1 MNEILINDLKLI
13 SNKIKQYNESG
24 KIIGFIPTMGNLH
37 EGHLSLINKAKLE
50 CDVVIVSIFIN
61 KKQFND
67 ENDYLNYPKTFDS
80 DISLL
85 KGYNVSHVF
94 YPNNND
100 IYPENFSCSV
110 SISSMDNIL
119 CAKDRPGHFDGVA
132 LILTKLFNIITPN
145 KVYFGL
151 KDYQQ
156 FILVNKLV
164 DFLNFNID
172 VIGVDTVRED
182 TGLALSSRNNLLTS
196 NERLNIAPC
205 LLAALIKIK
214 DSIKGVKDI
223 SLLLNQ
229 TKKFLLET
237 GFSKVDY
244 LTILDNDLNEVK
256 AQNYNNSRIF
266 AVAYIRNIRLIVN
279 IAL

>member
-266 AVAYIRNIRLIVN
+266 AAAYIRNIRLIDN

>member
-37 EGHLSLINKAKLE
+37 EGHLSLINKARLE

-80 DISLL
+80 DINLL

-100 IYPENFSCSV
+100 IYPDNFSCSV
-110 SISSMDNIL
+110 SISAMDNIL

-132 LILTKLFNIITPN
+132 LILTKLFNIIAPH
-145 KVYFGL
+145 KVYFGF

-164 DFLNFNID
+164 DFLNYNID
-172 VIGVDTVRED
+172 VVGVDTVRED

-196 NERLNIAPC
+196 NERLNIAPS
-205 LLAALIKIK
+205 LFSALIKIK
-214 DSIKGVKDI
+214 DSIRVVNDY
-223 SLLLNQ
+223 SLLFRE
-229 TKKFLLET
+229 TRKFLLES

-266 AVAYIRNIRLIVN
+266 VAAYIRNIRLIDN

>member
-24 KIIGFIPTMGNLH
+24 KIIGFMPTMGHLH

-266 AVAYIRNIRLIVN
+266 AAAYIRNIRLIDN

>member
-1 MNEILINDLKLI
+1 MNEIFIDDLKLI
-13 SNKIKQYNESG
+13 SNKIKQYNEFG
-24 KIIGFIPTMGNLH
+24 KIIGFVPTMGNLH
-37 EGHLSLINKAKLE
+37 EGHLSLINKARLE
-50 CDVVIVSIFIN
+50 CDEVIVSIFIN

-67 ENDYLNYPKTFDS
+67 KNDYLNYPKTLDS
-80 DISLL
+80 DINLL
-85 KGYNVSHVF
+85 KKCNVSHVF
-94 YPNNND
+94 YPKNND
-100 IYPENFSCSV
+100 IYPENFSCSL
-110 SISSMDNIL
+110 SIPAMDHIL
-119 CAKDRPGHFDGVA
+119 CASDRPGHFDGVA

-196 NERLNIAPC
+196 NERLNIAPI
-205 LLAALIKIK
+205 LFAQLIKIK
-214 DSIKGVKDI
+214 NLVRNVKDI
-223 SLLLNQ
+223 SQLLIE
-229 TKKFLLET
+229 TRKFLLES

-244 LTILDNDLNEVK
+244 LTILDNDLKEVK
-256 AQNYNNSRIF
+256 TQNYNNSRIF
-266 AVAYIRNIRLIVN
+266 AAAYIRNIRLIDN

>member
-214 DSIKGVKDI
+214 DSIRVVNNS
-223 SLLLNQ
+223 SLLFREIRE
-229 TKKFLLET
+229 FLLES

-256 AQNYNNSRIF
+256 ARNYNNSRIF
-266 AVAYIRNIRLIVN
+266 AAAYIRNIRLIDN